1 MGPSFIFVI
10 VGTAG
15 IWIFSF
21 IDLVMINKNFNITDN
36 TQKEAEIVE
45 NPYSEDVKD
54 SETTKEPENETPEEP
69 PVYEKESEVAV
80 KDAEL

>member
-21 IDLVMINKNFNITDN
+21 IDLIMINKNFNITDN
-36 TQKEAEIVE
+36 TQKEVEIVE
-45 NPYSEDVKD
+45 NPYSEDVD
-54 SETTKEPENETPEEP
+54 DLEATKEVENKPPEEP
-69 PVYEKESEVAV
+69 PVYEKESEDAV

>member
-45 NPYSEDVKD
+45 NPYSEDVED
-54 SETTKEPENETPEEP
+54 SETTKEPENETTEEP